1 MFRAVLMVLILVGT
15 GVAGFAQNKS
25 RLDREIEALLQ
36 VHKKD
41 RQAHF
46 ETDARKLMEHA
57 ADDFIAV
64 SNGTIQRS
72 TRAEVL
78 KTFEAYFQNAKYF
91 EWDDLEPPIV
101 RVSNDASLAWMI
113 VRTRVRRT
121 QKQADGSDKE
131 RSFVYAGIMTY
142 EKKKGKWVR
151 VANVSTFE

>member
-1 MFRAVLMVLILVGT
+1 MFRAGLLVFLLVGAGLT
-15 GVAGFAQNKS
+15 GFAQNKS
-25 RLDREIEALLQ
+25 RLDRELEALLQ

-46 ETDARKLMEHA
+46 ETDARKLIEHA
-57 ADDFIAV
+57 DDEFIAV
-64 SNGTIQRS
+64 SKGTIQRS
-72 TRAEVL
+72 SRADVL
-78 KTFEAYFQNAKYF
+78 KTFQEYFQNAKYF

-101 RVSNDASLAWMI
+101 RVSNDASMAWMI

-142 EKKKGKWVR
+142 EKKNGKWVR

>member
-1 MFRAVLMVLILVGT
+1 MFRAAALIVLLFGAGIT
-15 GVAGFAQNKS
+15 GVSQNKQK
-25 RLDREIEALLQ
+25 LAQETEALLQ
-36 VHKKD
+36 IHKKD

-46 ETDARKLMEHA
+46 ETDARKLIEHA
-57 ADDFIAV
+57 DDEFIAV

-72 TRAEVL
+72 TRADVL
-78 KTFEAYFQNAKYF
+78 KMFEEYFKNARYF
-91 EWDDLEPPIV
+91 EWDDVEPPIV
-101 RVSNDASLAWMI
+101 RVSNDASMAWMI

-142 EKKKGKWVR
+142 EKKDGKWVR